1 MAKKVLPYTVAFIL
15 GALCCFFFAQGH
27 YSRTIDSISERLVE
41 GEKLNDK
48 LRSTSR
54 ALAEQNSY
62 SRKLIEELRGENKQ
76 LVADVGRARTELGD
90 IKRIIGGI
98 GTGLGE
104 GADIIYAVITGLEQL
119 KNAVRLLP

>member
-1 MAKKVLPYTVAFIL
+1 MVKKILPYIITFIL
-15 GALCCFFFAQGH
+15 GILSCFLFAQGH
-27 YSRTIDSISERLVE
+27 YNRTIDHLSERLVE
-41 GEKLNDK
+41 GEKLNQQ

-62 SRKLIEELRGENKQ
+62 SGRLIEELRGENSK
-76 LVADVGRARTELGD
+76 LGEEVRGARAELGD

-104 GADIIYAVITGLEQL
+104 GADIIYAVFTGLEQL
-119 KNAVRLLP
+119 KNAIRLLP